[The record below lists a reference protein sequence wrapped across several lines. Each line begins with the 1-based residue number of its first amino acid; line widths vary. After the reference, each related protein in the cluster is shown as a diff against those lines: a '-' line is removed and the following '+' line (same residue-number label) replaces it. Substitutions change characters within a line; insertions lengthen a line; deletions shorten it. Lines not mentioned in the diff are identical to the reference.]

1 MSKGKRP
8 HWMRGVPQSKAPAPR
23 PNPQLLRCIL
33 CGGGNGQVK
42 QLLANAGGT
51 AAICD
56 ACAKLAVNAHKDI
69 AESQLDPVA
78 WQRSVEERARAAR
91 EGLPPMLAIDEP
103 PPVSVE
109 IRGEVLK
116 PAPEPSFY
124 SCTDDVVQ
132 LTDTDPDEAIE
143 HFLDEIHPELPETVT
158 VYGWKRAKINPS
170 VSLPQNVLERVLEDL
185 DEQYGDPDGDNTDF
199 TESMEAAAQAFVDA
213 VVVEYQLTSW
223 PHEIDKDFKME
234 VNTREWMRENAPE
247 WFASLPPNDE
257 TEGQS

>member
-1 MSKGKRP
+1 
-8 HWMRGVPQSKAPAPR
+8 MRGVPQSKAPAPR

-56 ACAKLAVNAHKDI
+56 ACANLAVNAHKDI
-69 AESQLDPVA
+69 AESELDPAA

-124 SCTDDVVQ
+124 SCTDDVGGQ
-132 LTDTDPDEAIE
+132 LTDTDLNEAIE
-143 HFLDEIHPELPETVT
+143 NFLDHIHPELPETVE
-158 VYGWKRAKINPS
+158 VYGWRRVPVKAS
-170 VSLPQNVLERVLEDL
+170 DTLAAQLVERVLEDL
-185 DEQYGDPDGDNTDF
+185 DEQYGDPDGDNTEINDV
-199 TESMEAAAQAFVDA
+199 MRDAGWACVDA
-213 VVVEYQLTSW
+213 IVAEYQRTSW

-234 VNTREWMRENAPE
+234 VNTREWMKEHAPE
-247 WFASLPPNDE
+247 WFAALPPNDE
-257 TEGQS
+257 TEGQV